1 MTKLLQSEIWKL
13 KRYSVIWIGIATM
26 LSVVLLT
33 CFMEIGTPGIPTF
46 SSFADNVIWNN
57 FSLIFPATIALIAG
71 YIIERERTDDTLK
84 NLAAIPV
91 SFRRL
96 LIGKIIV
103 CGIIAILLAM
113 VEFIFTTIIS
123 FMGGYD
129 GLALSNMIK
138 ILFQMIGMNCFVFVS
153 VLPIIVF
160 TGQRAGAFMSGV
172 AFAFFYGFIGTFAT
186 GHGLASIYPITIGL
200 GFINYLNGN
209 DTGTYN
215 IFLCSIVL
223 LILITVTAISLFLA
237 HDRDKAQNPKGGGR
251 WTGLRCRPD
260 KSPEKRSKP
269 E

>member
-57 FSLIFPATIALIAG
+57 FSLIFPATISLIAG

-84 NLAAIPV
+84 NLAAIPI

-96 LIGKIIV
+96 LIGKIFV
-103 CGIIAILLAM
+103 CGIIALLLAM
-113 VEFIFTTIIS
+113 IEFIFTTLIAFI
-123 FMGGYD
+123 GGYD

-138 ILFQMIGMNCFVFVS
+138 VFFQMIGMNCFVFVS

-160 TGQRAGAFMSGV
+160 TGQRAGAFMPGV
-172 AFAFFYGFIGTFAT
+172 AFAFFYGFTGIFAS

-200 GFINYLNGN
+200 GFINYQNGN
-209 DTGTYN
+209 DTGTYT
-215 IFLCSIVL
+215 ILLCFIVL
-223 LILITVTAISLFLA
+223 LILIAVTAIMLFLA
-237 HDRDKAQNPKGGGR
+237 HDRTDVQKTKVRKVQ
-251 WTGLRCRPD
+251 
-260 KSPEKRSKP
+260 
-269 E
+269 